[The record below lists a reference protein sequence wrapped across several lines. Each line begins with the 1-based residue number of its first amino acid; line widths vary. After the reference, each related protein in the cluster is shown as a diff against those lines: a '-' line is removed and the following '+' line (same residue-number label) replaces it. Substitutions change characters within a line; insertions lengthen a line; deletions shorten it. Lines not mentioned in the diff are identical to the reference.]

1 MASIISAGTTSGTSL
16 NLSGDTSG
24 VLQLA
29 SNGST
34 TALTISTAQVV
45 TLANALPIAS
55 GGTGATSAGTALS
68 NLGGLSGSSSQLVK
82 AWVNFDGTLSSPIT
96 PRASFNVSSV
106 TKNSTGDYT
115 INFTTSFANTNY
127 SICGTA
133 SANPT
138 YFAQVLSPY
147 PYSTQTTSA
156 MRFRVFGS
164 ASTLS
169 DVDLLSIAIFR

>member
-82 AWVNFDGTLSSPIT
+82 AWVKYDGSAQTIY
-96 PRASFNVSSV
+96 ASYNVSSV
-106 TKNSTGDYT
+106 TYLSSGRYQV
-115 INFTTSFANTNY
+115 NFTTAFSSANY
-127 SICGTA
+127 AACVTA
-133 SANPT
+133 SVDGQIGVSGA
-138 YFAQVLSPY
+138 FK
-147 PYSTQTTSA
+147 
-156 MRFRVFGS
+156 FGLTEQ
-164 ASTLS
+164 ASTYLAGS
-169 DVDLLSIAIFR
+169 CVIGTGVVGATSNTAIISAIFIG